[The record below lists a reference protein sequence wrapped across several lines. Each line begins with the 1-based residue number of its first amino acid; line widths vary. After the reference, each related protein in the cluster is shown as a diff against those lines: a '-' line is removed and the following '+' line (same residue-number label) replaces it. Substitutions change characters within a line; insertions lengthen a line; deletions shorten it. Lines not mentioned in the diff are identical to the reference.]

1 VFSQDRSKQREFLA
15 KSWQKHI
22 NAQILEPLELQLALI
37 VQKHPE
43 YQALINDINLEYFPE
58 QGKTNPFLHIN
69 LHLALQ
75 DQLALDQPIGIND
88 IYKKLIVIHSDT
100 HEVEHM
106 MMECIAEMIFNSQK
120 NNTNLDQDNYLVN
133 LKNLIKN

>member
-15 KSWQKHI
+15 NSWQKHI

-43 YQALINDINLEYFPE
+43 YHALINDINLEYFPE

-75 DQLALDQPIGIND
+75 DQLTLNQPTGIND
-88 IYKKLIVIHSDT
+88 IYKKLIVVHSDT

-120 NNTNLDQDNYLVN
+120 NNTTFDQDNYLVN